1 MTAETLAG
9 TEVAVGQPLVRIE
22 GVHKSFGALQVLRG
36 IDLDINKGEVVVLL
50 GLLIIVPLSGLDFLT
65 GAFVL
70 FSWVMVM
77 AVELINSA
85 IEATLNRF
93 GPEIHPL
100 TKRGKDIASAAVFCA
115 VSFNIIL
122 WLALIYRWYKA

>member
-1 MTAETLAG
+1 MNWLLHLFRATKYSLEGILAALR
-9 TEVAVGQPLVRIE
+9 TEIAFQQEILVL
-22 GVHKSFGALQVLRG
+22 AA
-36 IDLDINKGEVVVLL
+36 
-50 GLLIIVPLSGLDFLT
+50 LLIIVPLSGLDFLS

-70 FSWVMVM
+70 FSWVLVL

-85 IEATLNRF
+85 IEAAFNRF

-115 VSFNIIL
+115 VSFNVIL
-122 WLALIYRWYKA
+122 WLVLIYRTLYA